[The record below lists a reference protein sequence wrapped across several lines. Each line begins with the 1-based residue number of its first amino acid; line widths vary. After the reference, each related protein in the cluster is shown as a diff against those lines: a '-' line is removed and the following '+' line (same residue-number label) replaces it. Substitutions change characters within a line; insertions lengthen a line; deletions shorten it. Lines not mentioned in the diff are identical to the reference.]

1 MKSAGWYFMKGGQRV
16 FADTKAEIRRLALKI
31 ANETGKPVTVREAAR
46 PKPRPTAKAKPRT
59 MRRNPDPASLIDVL
73 YQLERGKAARREHG
87 AKTKPVRL
95 AKADRRP
102 GRTPGAATR
111 SAGRRFAIDVK
122 NRKES
127 YSLYRPTRAAADQL
141 AGQFQ
146 AAGYTVVVR
155 EV

>member
-16 FADTKAEIRRLALKI
+16 FAETKAEIRRLALKV
-31 ANETGKPVTVREAAR
+31 ANATGQAVTVRQAAR
-46 PKPRPTAKAKPRT
+46 PKAKPAAPKARS
-59 MRRNPDPASLIDVL
+59 MKRNPDPASLVDVL
-73 YQLERGKAARREHG
+73 YQLERGKAARRDL
-87 AKTKPVRL
+87 AARTKATRL

-102 GRTPGAATR
+102 GRTPATAAR

-122 NRKES
+122 NRKEA
-127 YSLYRPTRAAADQL
+127 YSLYRPTRRAADQL